1 MGNSVTEDFK
11 NIAVGIKLYRN
22 LHLKN
27 KITIFDKCFTYIM
40 PDYDED
46 AVDTFFE
53 NIERYLKDSGFKKVL
68 FISTREIIIP
78 NGFDNN
84 KIKYA
89 VVSQSEMDSIIYSLN
104 YCKFD
109 QNVNVLSL
117 VKPNM
122 RYGERLLSCD
132 RISSNDI
139 YRTCFFVYRHQSEK
153 KGSFKIHFSNRAM
166 YHLACIAYC
175 LIYITGAYS
184 YVYLYYL
191 YRIKG
196 GFEVYNKLKED
207 YKGKILYLAP
217 YKGTGDV
224 YLAAAMLRKYI
235 NANNLEDGIV
245 GVIGG
250 GNRKIAGMFGFESFD
265 IKRRQMDDLMCYI
278 KYANIEQSEIFLL
291 HHDPPHID
299 SGILDLM
306 RNINDLNF
314 YEIYQYA
321 LFEDV
326 NNEYFELPEFDDDK
340 SKIDSLFTQN
350 GLIPGKTVLIAPY
363 SYTLPNLSKKM
374 WVQVADDLKEKGYT
388 VCTNVASKKEKA
400 IKGTVPLF
408 IPYKQLVPFLDKA
421 GYFIGIRSGI
431 CEILASS
438 TCKKIVLYKKGF
450 DWNGKDSLDYFSLEK
465 MELCEAIEMEYYK
478 KPFDNLAK
486 SIINEF

>member
-46 AVDTFFE
+46 ALSVFFE
-53 NIERYLKDSGFKKVL
+53 NIDRFLKDSRFKKVL
-68 FISTREIIIP
+68 FISTCEIKIP
-78 NGFDNN
+78 DNYQN
-84 KIKYA
+84 KKIRFSVITHK
-89 VVSQSEMDSIIYSLN
+89 EMNNIIYSFD
-104 YCKFD
+104 YCKYD
-109 QNVNVLSL
+109 QHGIILSL
-117 VKPNM
+117 SKPNM
-122 RYGERLLSCD
+122 RYSERLLSCS
-132 RISSNDI
+132 RITRKDI
-139 YRTCFFVYRHQSEK
+139 YNTCFFVSRRNSELH
-153 KGSFKIHFSNRAM
+153 GSLKIHYSNRIR
-166 YHLACIAYC
+166 YYLACFAYS

-184 YVYLYYL
+184 YIYLYYL

-196 GFEVYNKLKED
+196 GYEVYNRLKKE
-207 YKGKILYLAP
+207 YSNGTLYLAP

-224 YLAAAMLRKYI
+224 YLAAAMLQNYI
-235 NANNLEDGIV
+235 KANNLKDGII

-265 IKRRQMDDLMCYI
+265 IKRRQMDNLMCYI
-278 KYANIEQSEIFLL
+278 KYANINQSEIFLL

-321 LFEDV
+321 LFEDI
-326 NNEYFELPEFDDDK
+326 NNDYFQLPKFECDK
-340 SKIDSLFTQN
+340 FKIDSLFTQN

-363 SYTLPNLSKKM
+363 SYTLPNISKKM
-374 WVQVADDLKEKGYT
+374 WAQVVNELNNKGYT

-400 IKGTVPLF
+400 IKGTIPLF
-408 IPYKQLVPFLDKA
+408 IPYKQLVPFLDEA

-450 DWNGKDSLDYFSLEK
+450 DWNGKDSLDYFSLSK
-465 MELCEAIEMEYYK
+465 MGLCDAVEMEYYK
-478 KPFDNLAK
+478 KPFDKLAK